1 LVNTKGDICEQLS
14 ASIGGKLLKL
24 TSFST
29 VYTIEKN
36 SCNADAFSSS
46 FSANFSDPLESIH
59 FKVPTAELDLFFY
72 LHTAKIAL
80 DFFCTQLIF
89 AAVHVVKVIYLAYD
103 QFYLTIKSDSMQYM
117 KTAKEKKEQNLH
129 KYEREELK
137 HTDWHCPVAQSSYKI
152 HSNSAYS
159 AMPRVKQR

>member
-1 LVNTKGDICEQLS
+1 VTSLFLNVLIFLSTSSLVNTKGDICEQLS
-14 ASIGGKLLKL
+14 ASIEGKLLKL

-29 VYTIEKN
+29 VYTFEKN

-59 FKVPTAELDLFFY
+59 FKVPTAELDLFFFY

-117 KTAKEKKEQNLH
+117 KTAKEKKKN
-129 KYEREELK
+129 
-137 HTDWHCPVAQSSYKI
+137 KI
-152 HSNSAYS
+152 YTNMNEKS
-159 AMPRVKQR
+159 